1 MALMYVDESLRQSLM
16 KRIHDQNLQF
26 FFEQHPLFFFLVQAG
41 EGQDPGSLIEDQ
53 GLKKE
58 VARLSFHIL
67 ESPEIAE
74 LAGEERT
81 LVLQDMAGRYLADL
95 YMEVTK
101 REKLLSLEKALD
113 QARANKDKALEQKL
127 LAEFVAVSSGSETG
141 LPS

>member
-1 MALMYVDESLRQSLM
+1 
-16 KRIHDQNLQF
+16 
-26 FFEQHPLFFFLVQAG
+26 VQAG

-113 QARANKDKALEQKL
+113 QARANQDKALEQKL